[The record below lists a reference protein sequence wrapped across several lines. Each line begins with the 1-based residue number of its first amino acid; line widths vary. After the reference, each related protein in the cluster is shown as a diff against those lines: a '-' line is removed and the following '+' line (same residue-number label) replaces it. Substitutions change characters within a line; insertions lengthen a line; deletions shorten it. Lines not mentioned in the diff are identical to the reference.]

1 MHVPGL
7 LGAVLKKFQRCKSST
22 ALVDKPEMMEE
33 PFEEITSRRVT
44 QERCR
49 KVWMWNL
56 PVHIVEGRQYE
67 APPREEAC

>member
-49 KVWMWNL
+49 KV
-56 PVHIVEGRQYE
+56 
-67 APPREEAC
+67 